1 MSVVD
6 LTCRLKTGASM
17 DEIKK
22 AIKDA
27 SETKMKG
34 VLGYTEDAVV
44 SSGELIL
51 LVIFCTNSNGT

>member
-1 MSVVD
+1 
-6 LTCRLKTGASM
+6 M

-44 SSGELIL
+44 SCGKFAKALQQSL
-51 LVIFCTNSNGT
+51 